1 MRCHNLLALTTLLA
15 IIPSLSVLN
24 ADDSATLDRLPLT
37 ADDIADAIGL
47 NIYNFHV
54 AMKPSTRFEIAV
66 SVQEA
71 PDAEPQ
77 FLNRHSFTSDADV
90 EAVDVLLSFLPR
102 DKTLR
107 GVLLSQDEE
116 VDYRVNCP
124 NCSPTGI
131 ATIISLPLREIRGTQ
146 KILIPM
152 TGKSSRNLSD
162 DNELC
167 LIAILASKDGQPASL
182 QKSFPRAKIS
192 VRFTD

>member
-1 MRCHNLLALTTLLA
+1 MWPAFRRL
-15 IIPSLSVLN
+15 
-24 ADDSATLDRLPLT
+24 RLP
-37 ADDIADAIGL
+37 
-47 NIYNFHV
+47 
-54 AMKPSTRFEIAV
+54 
-66 SVQEA
+66 
-71 PDAEPQ
+71 AER
-77 FLNRHSFTSDADV
+77 LRIS
-90 EAVDVLLSFLPR
+90 PR
-102 DKTLR
+102 NSRL
-107 GVLLSQDEE
+107 GCEDEE

-162 DNELC
+162 DTELC

-182 QKSFPRAKIS
+182 EKSFPRAKIS